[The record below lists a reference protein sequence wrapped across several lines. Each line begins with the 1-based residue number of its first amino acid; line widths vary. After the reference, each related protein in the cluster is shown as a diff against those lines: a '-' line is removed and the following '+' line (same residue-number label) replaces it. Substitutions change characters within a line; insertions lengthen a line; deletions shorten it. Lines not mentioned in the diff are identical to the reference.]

1 MWFYSCG
8 YLKFLI
14 RIFTFCRFLRILYTK
29 FKHVFFSIVTFD
41 TQKWAIIILLRLRYT
56 HLIIHQK
63 GIVITIEKEA
73 NLPHVG
79 WWVVLDLWVQLTIG
93 SFVGMQLYIVYAV
106 CTWTWYVS
114 CMDIFYSQWT
124 SEPNNDIL
132 IWYLFFLKNYYFELW

>member
-1 MWFYSCG
+1 MLVSCLLCRKLTLVGHVVLLMWV
-8 YLKFLI
+8 LKVPNTYI
-14 RIFTFCRFLRILYTK
+14 YICRFLRILNTK

-63 GIVITIEKEA
+63 GIVTTIEKEA

-106 CTWTWYVS
+106 CTWT
-114 CMDIFYSQWT
+114 
-124 SEPNNDIL
+124 
-132 IWYLFFLKNYYFELW
+132 